1 MKYKHIFFD
10 LDRTLWD
17 FDKSAE
23 QTFLEM
29 YTINNL
35 QDKGVSSFDKFR
47 SIYKKHNDHLWSLY
61 RNGLIEKEVLSV
73 QRFTDTLAEFG
84 VHDADL
90 AAKLGKEYVTLSP
103 LKTNLFPFTHEI
115 LQYLETKY
123 EMHIIT
129 NGFEEVQQVKV
140 DASDLRK
147 YFKNLITSEQAGFKK
162 PDPRIFEYAFE
173 KAGTNASES
182 IMIGDD
188 LKVDILG
195 AKAMGMDQIY
205 VNFTNY
211 EHCQD
216 ITHEIDSLEQ
226 IKEIL

>member
-23 QTFLEM
+23 ETFLEM
-29 YTINNL
+29 YSINKL
-35 QDKGVSSFDKFR
+35 QDKGVTSFEEFR
-47 SIYKKHNDHLWSLY
+47 SVYKKHNDHLWSLY
-61 RNGLIEKEVLSV
+61 RKGQIKKEVLSV
-73 QRFTDTLAEFG
+73 QRFEQTLGEFG
-84 VHDADL
+84 IQDDEL
-90 AAKLGKEYVTLSP
+90 ASKLANEYIRLSP
-103 LKTNLFPFTHEI
+103 LKNNLFPYTHEI
-115 LQYLETKY
+115 LQYLQSKY
-123 EMHIIT
+123 ELHLIT

-147 YFKNLITSEQAGFKK
+147 YFKNLITSEEAGFKK
-162 PDPRIFEYAFE
+162 PDPRIFEYAFN
-173 KAGTNASES
+173 KAETNARES

-195 AKAMGMDQIY
+195 AKAMGMDQVY
-205 VNFTNY
+205 VNFSNY

-216 ITHEIDSLEQ
+216 ITHEVDALEK

>member
-1 MKYKHIFFD
+1 MKYKHVFFD

-23 QTFLEM
+23 ETFLEM
-29 YTINNL
+29 YTLNKL
-35 QDKGVSSFDKFR
+35 QDKGINSFEEFR
-47 SIYKKHNDHLWSLY
+47 SVYKKHNDHLWSLY
-61 RNGLIEKEVLSV
+61 RKGAIEKEVLSV
-73 QRFTDTLAEFG
+73 HRFELTLAEFG
-84 VHDADL
+84 IQDDEL
-90 AAKLGKEYVTLSP
+90 AAKLAIEYISLSP
-103 LKTNLFPFTHEI
+103 LKNNLFPYTHEI
-115 LQYLETKY
+115 LQYLQPKY
-123 EMHIIT
+123 ELHLIT

-147 YFKNLITSEQAGFKK
+147 YFKNLITSEEAGHKK
-162 PDPRIFEYAFE
+162 PDPGIFDYAFD
-173 KAGTNASES
+173 KAGTNAGES

-195 AKAMGMDQIY
+195 AKAMGMDQVY

-216 ITHEIDSLEQ
+216 ITHEIDSLEK

>member
-17 FDKSAE
+17 FEKSAE
-23 QTFLEM
+23 ETFLEM
-29 YTINNL
+29 YEVNGL
-35 QDKGVSSFDKFR
+35 KKKGVNSFEEFR
-47 SIYKKHNDHLWSLY
+47 TVYKKHNDQLWAQY
-61 RNGLIEKEVLSV
+61 RKGEIEKEVLSV
-73 QRFTDTLAEFG
+73 QRFVLTLAEFG
-84 VHDADL
+84 INDMDL
-90 AAKLGKEYVTLSP
+90 SKKLGNEYITLSP
-103 LKTNLFPFTHEI
+103 LKTNLFPYTHEI
-115 LQYLETKY
+115 LQYLQEKY
-123 EMHIIT
+123 ELHLIT

-147 YFKNLITSEQAGFKK
+147 YFKNLITSEEAGHKK
-162 PDPRIFEYAFE
+162 PDARIFQYAFD
-173 KAGTNASES
+173 KASTNASES

-195 AKAMGMDQIY
+195 AKAIGMDQIY

-211 EHCQD
+211 EHCQV
-216 ITHEIDSLEQ
+216 ITHEVDSLEK

>member
-23 QTFLEM
+23 ETFLEM
-29 YTINNL
+29 YKENKL
-35 QDKGVSSFDKFR
+35 QKRGITSFEEFR
-47 SIYKKHNDHLWSLY
+47 SVYKKHNDHLWSLY
-61 RNGLIEKEVLSV
+61 RKGLIEKEVLSV

-84 VHDADL
+84 IQDDGL

-103 LKTNLFPFTHEI
+103 LKTNLFPYTHEI

-195 AKAMGMDQIY
+195 AKAMGMDQVY

-216 ITHEIDSLEQ
+216 ITHEVDALEK

>member
-23 QTFLEM
+23 ETFLEM
-29 YTINNL
+29 YSINNL
-35 QDKGVSSFDKFR
+35 QDRGVSSFNEFR
-47 SIYKKHNDHLWSLY
+47 SVYKKHNDHLWSLY
-61 RNGLIEKEVLSV
+61 RIGQIKKEVLSV
-73 QRFTDTLAEFG
+73 QRFVDTLAEFG
-84 VHDADL
+84 NQDKEL
-90 AAKLGKEYVTLSP
+90 AIKLGQEYLSLSP

-115 LQYLETKY
+115 LQYLHPQY

-147 YFKNLITSEQAGFKK
+147 YFRNIITSEEAGSKK
-162 PDPRIFEYAFE
+162 PDPGIFEYAFE
-173 KAGTNASES
+173 KAGTNAAES

-195 AKAMGMDQIY
+195 AKAIGMDQVY

-211 EHCQD
+211 KHCQD
-216 ITHEIDSLEQ
+216 ITYEVDTLEK